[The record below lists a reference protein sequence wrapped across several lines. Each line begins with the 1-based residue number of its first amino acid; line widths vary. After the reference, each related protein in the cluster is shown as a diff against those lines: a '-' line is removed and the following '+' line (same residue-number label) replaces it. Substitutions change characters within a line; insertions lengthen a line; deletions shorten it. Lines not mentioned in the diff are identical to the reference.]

1 MPPTHTRLPPWYLF
15 PPFHTPTPFII
26 FHTIFPIPLQAQQL
40 CELEGA
46 SGLEASG
53 SGPAFKVLKTL
64 VESWLADA
72 GKRSNP

>member
-1 MPPTHTRLPPWYLF
+1 MAAGPPPHL
-15 PPFHTPTPFII
+15 
-26 FHTIFPIPLQAQQL
+26 HTIPYFTLTPPQAQQL